1 MTSTATLPGA
11 GAALRVVRG
20 TAGRCLVRVA
30 LLVGGLFVLGV
41 LCGARASATEGAPT
55 PPALPAAVTEVTG
68 TAGYARPPTDEPA
81 VARHMVRPVTERV
94 VRPVTDRIARPV
106 AEDVVQSVTDPVSL
120 SRPVADG
127 AVQPGVGLVVR
138 PGVEDVVR
146 PVTDPVS
153 LSRPVADGAV
163 QPGVGLVVRPGV
175 EDVVRPVTDPVS
187 LSRPVTDP
195 VSLSRPVAEDLVQPV
210 ADSVSRPVVE
220 HVVVPMGDLVES
232 VTEGLAEVQ
241 SQLPPVTGVPSL
253 PGMPGLPELPEL
265 PAWTTL
271 PVESLPVFVTPQEPG
286 RAGAERP
293 RSAVDGDSG
302 SGGERVSVPASG
314 AYGPQAAFGGAVAVS
329 ALHRDAGA
337 GDASVVRVTAQH
349 SPDGLPTSALGR
361 HSTVDNGGPRHAEP
375 QAAASF
381 DRAPLSLVPGAPESD
396 AANGTRDR
404 HQDIPEFPG

>member
-55 PPALPAAVTEVTG
+55 PPPLPAAVTAAVTEVTG

-81 VARHMVRPVTERV
+81 VARHMVQRHTVRPVTERV

-106 AEDVVQSVTDPVSL
+106 AEDVVQSVADPVS
-120 SRPVADG
+120 RPVTDG

-175 EDVVRPVTDPVS
+175 EDVVRPVTDP
-187 LSRPVTDP
+187 L
-195 VSLSRPVAEDLVQPV
+195 SLSRPVAEDLVQPV

-314 AYGPQAAFGGAVAVS
+314 AYGPEAAFGGAVAVS

>member
-1 MTSTATLPGA
+1 MTSTAALPGA

-55 PPALPAAVTEVTG
+55 PPPLPAAVTAAVTEVTG

-81 VARHMVRPVTERV
+81 VARHMVQRHTVRPVTERV

-106 AEDVVQSVTDPVSL
+106 AEDVVQSVADPVS
-120 SRPVADG
+120 RPVTDG
-127 AVQPGVGLVVR
+127 AVQPGAGLVVR
-138 PGVEDVVR
+138 PGVEDVV
-146 PVTDPVS
+146 
-153 LSRPVADGAV
+153 
-163 QPGVGLVVRPGV
+163 
-175 EDVVRPVTDPVS
+175 
-187 LSRPVTDP
+187 RPVTDP

-253 PGMPGLPELPEL
+253 PEMPGLPELPEL
-265 PAWTTL
+265 PVWTTL

-314 AYGPQAAFGGAVAVS
+314 AYGPEAAFGGAVAVS

>member
-55 PPALPAAVTEVTG
+55 PPPLPAAVTAAVTEVTG

-81 VARHMVRPVTERV
+81 VARHMVQRHTVRPVTERV

-106 AEDVVQSVTDPVSL
+106 AEDVVQSVADPVS
-120 SRPVADG
+120 RPVTDG

-175 EDVVRPVTDPVS
+175 EDVV
-187 LSRPVTDP
+187 RPVTDP

>member
-1 MTSTATLPGA
+1 M
-11 GAALRVVRG
+11 VRG

-55 PPALPAAVTEVTG
+55 SPPLPAAVTAAVTEVTG
-68 TAGYARPPTDEPA
+68 TAGHAPPPTDEPA

-106 AEDVVQSVTDPVSL
+106 TEDVVQRVADPVS
-120 SRPVADG
+120 RPVTEG
-127 AVQPGVGLVVR
+127 AVQPSAGIVVR

-153 LSRPVADGAV
+153 LSRPVA
-163 QPGVGLVVRPGV
+163 
-175 EDVVRPVTDPVS
+175 EDVVQPLAEPVLRPVI
-187 LSRPVTDP
+187 
-195 VSLSRPVAEDLVQPV
+195 EQ
-210 ADSVSRPVVE
+210 
-220 HVVVPMGDLVES
+220 VVVPVGDLVES
-232 VTEGLAEVQ
+232 VTEGLAGVQ

-253 PGMPGLPELPEL
+253 PGMPGLPELPGL

-271 PVESLPVFVTPQEPG
+271 PVESLPVVVTPQEPG

-293 RSAVDGDSG
+293 GSAVDGDSG
-302 SGGERVSVPASG
+302 SGGERASGPASVV
-314 AYGPQAAFGGAVAVS
+314 YGPDAAVGGAVAVS

-337 GDASVVRVTAQH
+337 GDAPVVRVPAQH
-349 SPDGLPTSALGR
+349 SPDGLPTSALRR

-375 QAAASF
+375 QAAASL
-381 DRAPLSLVPGAPESD
+381 DRVPLSLVPGVPAAD
-396 AANGTRDR
+396 AVNGTRDR
-404 HQDIPEFPG
+404 HRDIPEFPG

>member
-55 PPALPAAVTEVTG
+55 PPPLPAAVTAAVTEVTG

-81 VARHMVRPVTERV
+81 VARHMVQRHTVRPVTERV

-106 AEDVVQSVTDPVSL
+106 AEDVVQSVADPVS
-120 SRPVADG
+120 RPVTDG

-138 PGVEDVVR
+138 PGVEDVV
-146 PVTDPVS
+146 
-153 LSRPVADGAV
+153 
-163 QPGVGLVVRPGV
+163 
-175 EDVVRPVTDPVS
+175 
-187 LSRPVTDP
+187 RPVTDP

-265 PAWTTL
+265 PVWTTL